1 MKLFYRL
8 TNQVLFIF
16 FVAFV
21 FSCQSNNTNSNF
33 PSKIAIDSIEFR
45 APKKTTSDI
54 VIRDNPEI
62 LEAFENKLEQII
74 TSGNAARRYNVR
86 VFFTTIKTHLT
97 NGTMTPQNF
106 VDFMRNTYQK
116 DINIDAVIIWKNSL
130 KKNKNLDSIT
140 NTNK

>member
-74 TSGNAARRYNVR
+74 TGRNFVPG
-86 VFFTTIKTHLT
+86 FFNTIKTKLAD
-97 NGTMTPQNF
+97 GTITPQDF

-130 KKNKNLDSIT
+130 QKNKNLDSIT

>member
-1 MKLFYRL
+1 
-8 TNQVLFIF
+8 
-16 FVAFV
+16 VAFV

-45 APKKTTSDI
+45 APKETTSDI

-62 LEAFENKLEQII
+62 LKAFENKLEQTI
-74 TSGNAARRYNVR
+74 TGRNFVPG
-86 VFFTTIKTHLT
+86 FFNTIKTQLI

-116 DINIDAVIIWKNSL
+116 DIKIDAVIIWKNSL
-130 KKNKNLDSIT
+130 QKNKNLDSIT

>member
-8 TNQVLFIF
+8 TNHVLFIF

-45 APKKTTSDI
+45 APKETTSDI

-62 LEAFENKLEQII
+62 LKAFENKLEQTI
-74 TSGNAARRYNVR
+74 TGRNFVPG
-86 VFFTTIKTHLT
+86 FFNTIKTQLI

-116 DINIDAVIIWKNSL
+116 DIKIDAVIIWKNSL
-130 KKNKNLDSIT
+130 QKNKNLDSIT